1 MKKKLL
7 LQISVMLSAL
17 LLSGCAMRTI
27 DELYA
32 PPKRSEE
39 YSRLQS
45 AIDIAM
51 AGLEYSAPLSG
62 ENQQAV
68 QMADLDGDGVE
79 EYLVFAKGKIK
90 RDSVQ
95 MKKHYDQY
103 LKYLKDNN
111 LEIEFGKIHFI
122 KKGKTNEYLDKL
134 ENPKREYLKELLNID
149 SKN

>member
-1 MKKKLL
+1 MKKKCLL
-7 LQISVMLSAL
+7 LFAALLAAL

-51 AGLEYSAPLSG
+51 AGLEYSAPLTG

-68 QMADLDGDGVE
+68 QMADLNGDSVE
-79 EYLVFAKGKIK
+79 EYLLFAKG
-90 RDSVQ
+90 DS
-95 MKKHYDQY
+95 
-103 LKYLKDNN
+103 
-111 LEIEFGKIHFI
+111 
-122 KKGKTNEYLDKL
+122 EYPLRIL
-134 ENPKREYLKELLNID
+134 VF
-149 SKN
+149 KN